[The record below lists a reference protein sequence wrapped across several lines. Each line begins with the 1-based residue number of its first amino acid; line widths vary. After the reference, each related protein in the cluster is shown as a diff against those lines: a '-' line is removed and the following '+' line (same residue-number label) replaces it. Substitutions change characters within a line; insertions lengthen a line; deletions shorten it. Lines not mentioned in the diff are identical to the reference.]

1 MIAMNSEETGWGT
14 SRFLKEGSNNLYNIQ
29 VFNKDEPHIKA
40 KGSNAMVKKYK
51 TKADSIKD
59 FLNMVN
65 NSPNYAGVR
74 ETIEAFKKGNAT
86 KSDIVD
92 AIQATGW
99 AENPK
104 WASNVKSILKR
115 RIDGKNKA
123 ELDALY
129 KDIFVD
135 KE

>member
-1 MIAMNSEETGWGT
+1 
-14 SRFLKEGSNNLYNIQ
+14 
-29 VFNKDEPHIKA
+29 
-40 KGSNAMVKKYK
+40 MVKKYK

-74 ETIEAFKKGNAT
+74 ETIEAYKKGDAT
-86 KSDIVD
+86 QGDIVD

-123 ELDALY
+123 ELNTLY